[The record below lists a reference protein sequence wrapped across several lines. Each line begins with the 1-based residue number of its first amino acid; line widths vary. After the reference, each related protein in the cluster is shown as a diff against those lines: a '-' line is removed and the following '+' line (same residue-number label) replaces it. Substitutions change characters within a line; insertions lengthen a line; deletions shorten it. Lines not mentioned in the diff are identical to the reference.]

1 MSGWFSL
8 AWLIETLIASTGL
21 MLLVLLLRNPVR
33 RIFGAHAAYALWSLP
48 VLRMILPPF
57 GALFPETA
65 HVNAVTQASGALSEI
80 VRDRIVQEM
89 TGPLVAAPAIA
100 PAEAAQPAWPML
112 LVGVWLIGL
121 VLFGIGQLIEYR
133 RFRRFILSEATLQ
146 DEVEPGI
153 FLLTSTR
160 VKGPMAFGLQRRVI
174 VFPADADQRFDEE
187 ERAMALAHE
196 LAHHVRGDLIANAVA
211 LVMLCLH
218 WCNPIA
224 WIAYRAFRND
234 QEIACDA
241 DVIDAVRGSH
251 LGHAYGRALVKTA
264 SGREYAVACN
274 LTTVD
279 RLKRRLAMLS
289 SKGLSARRRR
299 IGLVMTGAVVLSGLA
314 LTASGEG
321 FAAQVGADMSSNV
334 RERVT
339 SAMQHDDAAIV
350 ADKTAECADEQAAR
364 ADRQAARAD
373 KAARRADQ
381 RARQADLAAQRLPAP
396 PAPPA
401 PPSMAA
407 LAVPPAPPA
416 PPVAAIPPVPPVPPV
431 PPMPSRQFRYD
442 AMDAARLAQINA
454 RVPIVEVK
462 QGNGCSATDQPVRSS
477 EQSVMVDG
485 QLRKKISIT
494 ICGKDMAKF
503 ARARALDG
511 MKLARANLEESRMTA
526 DHAQKMADHARLHA
540 EKAREQARA
549 DLDQQIARME
559 AEQSRN

>member
-48 VLRMILPPF
+48 VLRMILPPL

-100 PAEAAQPAWPML
+100 PAEAAQ
-112 LVGVWLIGL
+112 
-121 VLFGIGQLIEYR
+121 LIEYR

-160 VKGPMAFGLQRRVI
+160 VKGPMAFGLQRWVI

-274 LTTVD
+274 LTTAD
-279 RLKRRLAMLS
+279 RLKRRLALLS
-289 SKGLSARRRR
+289 SKGLRARRRR
-299 IGLVMTGAVVLSGLA
+299 MGLVTTGAVVPSGLA
-314 LTASGEG
+314 LPASGEALTRKSLRTG
-321 FAAQVGADMSSNV
+321 AAMWPTNKLHGPIDKPHGPTRPHVAQISV
-334 RERVT
+334 RARLIWPLSACLRRRHHLHRHRWQRSRCLRRLQRRPLPQFRPCRRSRPFRPCRPDS
-339 SAMQHDDAAIV
+339 SAM
-350 ADKTAECADEQAAR
+350 TRWMPR
-364 ADRQAARAD
+364 ASLRSM
-373 KAARRADQ
+373 
-381 RARQADLAAQRLPAP
+381 PACR
-396 PAPPA
+396 
-401 PPSMAA
+401 SSKG
-407 LAVPPAPPA
+407 
-416 PPVAAIPPVPPVPPV
+416 
-431 PPMPSRQFRYD
+431 SR
-442 AMDAARLAQINA
+442 AMDAPR
-454 RVPIVEVK
+454 R
-462 QGNGCSATDQPVRSS
+462 
-477 EQSVMVDG
+477 
-485 QLRKKISIT
+485 ISP
-494 ICGKDMAKF
+494 CA
-503 ARARALDG
+503 AASRA
-511 MKLARANLEESRMTA
+511 
-526 DHAQKMADHARLHA
+526 
-540 EKAREQARA
+540 
-549 DLDQQIARME
+549 
-559 AEQSRN
+559 